1 MNIIVL
7 AKQVPNSTQIKI
19 DPVTG
24 AMDRTGVP
32 AIMNPDDK
40 AALEFALRLKD
51 KNPDIHIS
59 VLTMGLPA
67 AKKILF
73 EAIAM
78 GADDGVLLTDR
89 ACAGA
94 DTLATS
100 KALAASIKYL
110 GADLII
116 GGRQAIDGD
125 TAQVGPQ
132 IAEHLHLPQITY
144 CQKVELDGDSIV
156 AERRYEDRVQT
167 LKAKL
172 PAVVTCLGDAVEPRF
187 MNVVR
192 LVNECSDDKIK
203 VIGVK
208 DIDLDPKETG
218 FAGSPTKVANSFGK
232 VVNKTNEVIEGTAE
246 EVVETIIAKLKDK
259 KLI

>member
-40 AALEFALRLKD
+40 AALEYALRIKD
-51 KNPDIHIS
+51 EIGAKVT

-100 KALAASIKYL
+100 KALAAAIKTIPH
-110 GADLII
+110 DLII

-132 IAEHLHLPQITY
+132 IAEHLGLPQITY
-144 CQKVELDGDSIV
+144 VQNLKIEGDKVV
-156 AERRYEDRVQT
+156 AERRYEDRVQV
-167 LKAKL
+167 LEAKL
-172 PAVVTCLGDAVEPRF
+172 PVLLTCLGDSCKPRYMTAF
-187 MNVVR
+187 R
-192 LVNECSDDKIK
+192 LQSECTEDKIK
-203 VIGVK
+203 VIGVA
-208 DIDLDPKETG
+208 DINLDPKETG

-232 VVNKTNEVIEGTAE
+232 VVNKANEVLEGSPE
-246 EVVETIIAKLKDK
+246 ELVEAIISRLKAQ

>member
-40 AALEFALRLKD
+40 AALEYALRIKD
-51 KNPDIHIS
+51 VNGAKVS

-78 GADDGVLLTDR
+78 GADEGILLTDR

-100 KALAASIKYL
+100 KALAAAIKSL
-110 GADLII
+110 PCDLII

-132 IAEHLHLPQITY
+132 IAEHLALPQITY
-144 CQKVELDGDSIV
+144 VQALEVKGDKVI
-156 AERRYEDRVQT
+156 AERRYEDRIQI
-167 LKAKL
+167 LEAKM
-172 PAVVTCLGDAVEPRF
+172 PVVLTCLGDSIKPRY
-187 MNVVR
+187 MNVFR
-192 LVNECSDDKIK
+192 LESECVEDKIK

-218 FAGSPTKVANSFGK
+218 FAGSPTKVASSFGK
-232 VVNKTNEVIEGTAE
+232 VVNKTNEILEGTPE
-246 EVVETIIAKLKDK
+246 EVVEGIIARLKAQKL
-259 KLI
+259 L

>member
-40 AALEFALRLKD
+40 AALEFALRIKD
-51 KNPDIHIS
+51 ETGAK
-59 VLTMGLPA
+59 VTVATMGLPA

-78 GADDGVLLTDR
+78 GADEGILLTDR

-100 KALAASIKYL
+100 KALAALVRSL
-110 GADLII
+110 PFDII
-116 GGRQAIDGD
+116 LGGRQAIDGD
-125 TAQVGPQ
+125 TAQVGPEL
-132 IAEHLHLPQITY
+132 AEHLGQHLPR
-144 CQKVELDGDSIV
+144 DGAGAQNRRLACKRKHRGLHAV
-156 AERRYEDRVQT
+156 AART
-167 LKAKL
+167 
-172 PAVVTCLGDAVEPRF
+172 AV
-187 MNVVR
+187 
-192 LVNECSDDKIK
+192 
-203 VIGVK
+203 
-208 DIDLDPKETG
+208 
-218 FAGSPTKVANSFGK
+218 
-232 VVNKTNEVIEGTAE
+232 
-246 EVVETIIAKLKDK
+246 
-259 KLI
+259 

>member
-40 AALEFALRLKD
+40 AALEFALRIKD
-51 KNPDIHIS
+51 ETGAK
-59 VLTMGLPA
+59 VTVATMGLPA

-78 GADDGVLLTDR
+78 GADEGILLTDR

-100 KALAASIKYL
+100 KALAALVRSL
-110 GADLII
+110 PFDII
-116 GGRQAIDGD
+116 LGGRQAIDGD
-125 TAQVGPQ
+125 TAQVGPEL
-132 IAEHLHLPQITY
+132 AEHLGLPQITY
-144 CQKVELDGDSIV
+144 VQGVELKDDGVI
-156 AERRYEDRVQT
+156 AYRRYEDRVQ
-167 LKAKL
+167 KL
-172 PAVVTCLGDAVEPRF
+172 FCKFPVVLTALGDAVAPRY
-187 MNVVR
+187 MNVDR
-192 LVNECSDDKIK
+192 LWNECVDDKIK
-203 VIGVK
+203 VVGVK
-208 DIDLDPKETG
+208 DINLDPQETG
-218 FAGSPTKVANSFGK
+218 FAGSPTKVAQSFGK
-232 VVNKTNEVIEGTAE
+232 VINKNPVVKEGTPE
-246 EVVETIIAKLKDK
+246 EMVEEIISALKAQ

>member
-40 AALEFALRLKD
+40 AALEYALRIKD
-51 KNPDIHIS
+51 QTGAKVS

-78 GADDGVLLTDR
+78 GADEGILLTDR

-100 KALAASIKYL
+100 KALAAAVK
-110 GADLII
+110 AFPCDLII

-125 TAQVGPQ
+125 TAQVGPEL
-132 IAEHLHLPQITY
+132 AEHLGIPQITY
-144 CQKVELDGDSIV
+144 VQGLEFKGDHVI
-156 AERRYEDRVQT
+156 AERRFEDRVQ
-167 LKAKL
+167 KIEAKL
-172 PAVVTCLGDAVEPRF
+172 PVLLTCLGDSIKPRY
-187 MNVVR
+187 MDYDRLLNV
-192 LVNECSDDKIK
+192 CSDEVVK

-218 FAGSPTKVANSFGK
+218 FAGSPTKVASSFGK
-232 VVNKTNEVIEGTAE
+232 VNNKVNEVVEGSPE
-246 EVVETIIAKLKDK
+246 EVVEAIIAHLKDK
-259 KLI
+259 KLL

>member
-40 AALEFALRLKD
+40 AALEFALRIKD
-51 KNPDIHIS
+51 ETGAKIS

-78 GADDGVLLTDR
+78 GADEGVLLTDR

-100 KALAASIKYL
+100 KALAAAIKYL
-110 GADLII
+110 KADLVI

-144 CQKVELDGDSIV
+144 AQAVKIEGDHVI
-156 AERRYEDRVQT
+156 AERRFEDRIQT

-172 PAVVTCLGDAVEPRF
+172 PAVITCLGDAVEARY
-187 MNVVR
+187 MNVNR
-192 LVNECSDDKIK
+192 LMNECTDDKIK

-232 VVNKTNEVIEGTAE
+232 VVNKTNEIVEGTAE
-246 EVVETIIAKLKDK
+246 EVVESIIAHLKDK

>member
-19 DPVTG
+19 DPKTG

-40 AALEFALRLKD
+40 AALEFALKIKD
-51 KNPDIHIS
+51 QTGAHIS

-78 GADDGVLLTDR
+78 GADEGVLLTDR

-110 GADLII
+110 GADLVI

-144 CQKVELDGDSIV
+144 CQNIKLDGDSVI
-156 AERRYEDRVQT
+156 AERRFEDRVQT
-167 LKAKL
+167 IKAKL
-172 PAVVTCLGDAVEPRF
+172 PCVVTCLGDAVEPRY
-187 MNVVR
+187 MNVTR
-192 LVNECSDDKIK
+192 LVNECTDDKIK

-232 VVNKTNEVIEGTAE
+232 VVNKTNEIIEGTPE

>member
-1 MNIIVL
+1 MNILVL

-40 AALEFALRLKD
+40 AALEFALRIKD
-51 KNPDIHIS
+51 ETGAKVT

-100 KALAASIKYL
+100 KALAAAAKTI
-110 GADLII
+110 GFDLLI

-125 TAQVGPQ
+125 TAQVGPEM
-132 IAEHLHLPQITY
+132 AEHLGLCQITY
-144 CQKVELDGDSIV
+144 CQNIKVEGNSIV

-167 LKAKL
+167 LKAEM
-172 PAVVTCLGDAVEPRF
+172 PCMVTCLGDAVESRY
-187 MNVVR
+187 MNISR
-192 LVNECSDDKIK
+192 LYNECTDDKIR
-203 VIGVK
+203 VVGVK
-208 DIDLDPKETG
+208 DINLDPSETG
-218 FAGSPTKVANSFGK
+218 FAGSPTKVASSFGK
-232 VVNKTNEVIEGTAE
+232 VVNKTTELVEGTPE
-246 EVVETIIAKLKDK
+246 EVVEAIIAHLKDK

>member
-51 KNPDIHIS
+51 EHDAKVT

-78 GADDGVLLTDR
+78 GADEGVLLTDR

-100 KALAASIKYL
+100 KALAAAIRTL

-132 IAEHLHLPQITY
+132 IAEHMHLPQITY
-144 CQKVELDGDSIV
+144 VQAISLEGDKVV
-156 AERRYEDRVQT
+156 AERRFEDRVQT
-167 LKAKL
+167 LKCATPCVL
-172 PAVVTCLGDAVEPRF
+172 TCLGDAVEPRY

-192 LVNECSDDKIK
+192 LVNECTEDKIK

-232 VVNKTNEVIEGTAE
+232 VVNKTNEVIEGAPE
-246 EVVETIIAKLKDK
+246 EVVETIIARLKARKL
-259 KLI
+259 L